1 MGRFGKTDIWPDPD
15 EGVVVETCMVWGQVV
30 ENEKRW
36 QDSRVVTGE
45 QSELRLTPDCVRL

>member
-15 EGVVVETCMVWGQVV
+15 EGVVVETGMVWGQVV

-36 QDSRVVTGE
+36 QDSRVVIGE